1 MKQLIRKILKEESLK
16 TVLLSQIEQD
26 GWLET
31 SKLVG
36 GVDNLLSVIGEEKII
51 YLFMDCFTDLNI
63 QNRGGSTLLLD
74 WQLPIME
81 KPSSFWGTP
90 LRVYDSSIEQR
101 IGVKLGGDMV
111 ELYRTVRRDFI
122 KTLVSRFP
130 EIYYERVDVFS
141 DSSLHEKLDSFK
153 LESKNLKEGI
163 SRDRF
168 DSDYADEYPKYK
180 NVLITAIKMEITASG
195 QTEESISLGN
205 SYGEV
210 FVSYRKPS
218 RTLYYDYNW
227 GEDIEKLMPWHI
239 YTRHFKYP
247 LDE

>member
-16 TVLLSQIEQD
+16 QTMLDQIKKD

-31 SKLVG
+31 AKLAG
-36 GVDNLLSVIGEEKII
+36 GVDNLLSIVGEEKII

-111 ELYRTVRRDFI
+111 ELYRTIRRDFI

-153 LESKNLKEGI
+153 LEYENSNN
-163 SRDRF
+163 R
-168 DSDYADEYPKYK
+168 
-180 NVLITAIKMEITASG
+180 IK
-195 QTEESISLGN
+195 
-205 SYGEV
+205 
-210 FVSYRKPS
+210 K
-218 RTLYYDYNW
+218 
-227 GEDIEKLMPWHI
+227 
-239 YTRHFKYP
+239 
-247 LDE
+247 